1 VPHPQPRRLR
11 HPSPVGANRR
21 GQDPDHLRKAAR
33 RARGRRLVPM
43 RAVRDGH
50 GGPPGPHRDG
60 RRGRQDPRRVVLRRP
75 ARPLGASAGA
85 TSGGGFGRAHRD
97 TRRPRGGDPDDAG
110 DDHPRRSPQGAHRAA
125 VLLQGRHVRHL
136 QGPDRGGRGRDD
148 QELRSHRLR
157 DRGGLRPDVPGA
169 PQDRPGRGPVRP
181 PLMTST
187 RNTRKDVVA
196 AAGRLFAS
204 RGYHGTSMRDLG
216 RELGMLGGS
225 LYAHVDSKQDLLVEV
240 VGEGAELFDAVA
252 ARAVATPGT
261 AADRLRA
268 FVEGHVGVV
277 IDNLDV
283 VRTYLNEARALD
295 DVRRARVLAARDRYE
310 GVLREILT
318 EGAADGSFGP
328 DVDKIDAIF
337 ILSVLNALERWYHP
351 DGPVDREFLVGRIAR
366 FSEEGLR
373 GRVRPSKAEAP
384 PSSASAPFRTVP
396 RRPSPNCARTRRAAA
411 CRPVVSPS
419 QPMTAGAWGGAAST
433 RSPMTTSI

>member
-1 VPHPQPRRLR
+1 
-11 HPSPVGANRR
+11 
-21 GQDPDHLRKAAR
+21 
-33 RARGRRLVPM
+33 
-43 RAVRDGH
+43 
-50 GGPPGPHRDG
+50 
-60 RRGRQDPRRVVLRRP
+60 
-75 ARPLGASAGA
+75 
-85 TSGGGFGRAHRD
+85 
-97 TRRPRGGDPDDAG
+97 
-110 DDHPRRSPQGAHRAA
+110 
-125 VLLQGRHVRHL
+125 
-136 QGPDRGGRGRDD
+136 
-148 QELRSHRLR
+148 
-157 DRGGLRPDVPGA
+157 
-169 PQDRPGRGPVRP
+169 
-181 PLMTST
+181 MTST

-351 DGPVDREFLVGRIAR
+351 DGPGDRESLVRRILR
-366 FSEEGLR
+366 FIEDGLR
-373 GRVRPSKAEAP
+373 GRVPPSK
-384 PSSASAPFRTVP
+384 S
-396 RRPSPNCARTRRAAA
+396 
-411 CRPVVSPS
+411 
-419 QPMTAGAWGGAAST
+419 
-433 RSPMTTSI
+433 

>member
-1 VPHPQPRRLR
+1 
-11 HPSPVGANRR
+11 
-21 GQDPDHLRKAAR
+21 
-33 RARGRRLVPM
+33 
-43 RAVRDGH
+43 
-50 GGPPGPHRDG
+50 
-60 RRGRQDPRRVVLRRP
+60 
-75 ARPLGASAGA
+75 
-85 TSGGGFGRAHRD
+85 
-97 TRRPRGGDPDDAG
+97 
-110 DDHPRRSPQGAHRAA
+110 
-125 VLLQGRHVRHL
+125 
-136 QGPDRGGRGRDD
+136 
-148 QELRSHRLR
+148 
-157 DRGGLRPDVPGA
+157 
-169 PQDRPGRGPVRP
+169 
-181 PLMTST
+181 MTST

-351 DGPVDREFLVGRIAR
+351 DGPVDRESLVRRILR
-366 FSEEGLR
+366 FIEDGLR
-373 GRVRPSKAEAP
+373 GRVPPSK
-384 PSSASAPFRTVP
+384 S
-396 RRPSPNCARTRRAAA
+396 
-411 CRPVVSPS
+411 
-419 QPMTAGAWGGAAST
+419 
-433 RSPMTTSI
+433 